1 MNCLNYKSRFITSD
15 LLLGSAVG
23 DTGEESQIGELTLS
37 SPSLK
42 GHCRLLT
49 SLYQGPLVA
58 SSLGVVQAPS
68 DASSG
73 ISTLSF
79 PPSLHSSH
87 TFVRDPVLIS
97 LHLPHFNVPPVY
109 PWAPNCQDTT
119 QIKAMSKAMCALELR
134 EERRTLS
141 QLVDYGMLN
150 RALKV
155 GYREAERHAWGG
167 QGACL
172 GAEGAYCVVL
182 VSFNSSPHPSTT
194 SARGG
199 RPGNAVQL
207 L

>member
-1 MNCLNYKSRFITSD
+1 MNYKSRFITSD